1 MWFTPDH
8 GPLSIQSP
16 LCWEQKNHSPQNQP
30 NCARN
35 VEWIPLELQPSF
47 PMKGQQLV
55 GNDLATPPRYLLGS
69 PKWGPL
75 VLWHKSLVMAPTWVV
90 CPWCLGFPWAQGI
103 TSWKQWWAPLLE
115 TRRAYSVFDWYC
127 HLAPVFVSSIGFAYI
142 AACIALV
149 KFSH

>member
-30 NCARN
+30 NCVRN

-75 VLWHKSLVMAPTWVV
+75 VLWHKSLAMAPTWVV

-103 TSWKQWWAPLLE
+103 TSWKQ
-115 TRRAYSVFDWYC
+115 
-127 HLAPVFVSSIGFAYI
+127 
-142 AACIALV
+142 
-149 KFSH
+149 